1 MNALLSD
8 KRKYTISLWVALP
21 LCIFILF
28 TLDLFLGS
36 VHIPVDEILEIIFT
50 GEGSK
55 TSWTNIIWQF
65 RMPRATTAL
74 LVGIALSVS
83 GLQLQTLFRN
93 PLAGPFVLG
102 ISTGASLGVALLVM
116 AGAIL
121 GTAFSFYMNS
131 WLIILASTIGS
142 SLVLFL
148 VLAASFKVRDS
159 MTLLIIGL
167 MFGSFTGAIV
177 SVLQFYSNSEEIKI
191 YLIWTM
197 GSLGRLSW
205 DQIMILIPVIIA
217 GIALSFSMIKPLNT
231 LLLSENYALS
241 MGVNIKKVRLMIIIS
256 TSILAGSVTAF
267 CGPIAFIGLA
277 VPHLTRLLINT
288 SDHKY
293 TLPAVAM
300 GGVITM
306 LICDIVS
313 QIPNSEFIL
322 PINAVTSLIGAP
334 VVVWVL
340 IRKKN
345 VNRAFGK

>member
-1 MNALLSD
+1 MLPQ
-8 KRKYTISLWVALP
+8 KRKYTLSLRVALP
-21 LCIFILF
+21 FCILVLFI
-28 TLDLFLGS
+28 LDLFLGS
-36 VHIPVDEILEIIFT
+36 VHIPVGEILEIIFT
-50 GEGSK
+50 GQSSK
-55 TSWTNIIWQF
+55 VSWTNIIWQF
-65 RMPRATTAL
+65 RMPRAITAL
-74 LVGIALSVS
+74 LVGAALSVS

-102 ISTGASLGVALLVM
+102 ISTGASLGVALMVM
-116 AGAIL
+116 AGSIL
-121 GTAFSFYMNS
+121 GAVFSFYMNS

-205 DQIMILIPVIIA
+205 EQIIILTPIVIA
-217 GIALSFSMIKPLNT
+217 GIGLSFSMIRPLNT

-241 MGVNIKKVRLMIIIS
+241 MGVNIKKVRLIIIIS

-267 CGPIAFIGLA
+267 CGPIAFVGLA

-300 GGVITM
+300 GGIITM
-306 LICDIVS
+306 FICDIVS
-313 QIPNSEFIL
+313 QIPNSEFVL

-345 VNRAFGK
+345 INRAFGK

>member
-1 MNALLSD
+1 MKTALSSQRSFKL
-8 KRKYTISLWVALP
+8 TLWVVLP
-21 LCIFILF
+21 LCIAALFIL
-28 TLDLFLGS
+28 DLVLGS
-36 VHIPVDEILEIIFT
+36 VSIPLKDIIHIIFG

-55 TSWTNIIWQF
+55 TSWTNIIWEF
-65 RMPRATTAL
+65 RMPRAITTL
-74 LVGIALSVS
+74 LVGAALSVS

-102 ISTGASLGVALLVM
+102 ISTGASLGVAIIVL
-116 AGAIL
+116 AGSMIGAAI
-121 GTAFSFYMNS
+121 SFYMNS
-131 WLIILASTIGS
+131 WAIILASTVGS
-142 SLVLFL
+142 SLVLFM
-148 VLAASFKVRDS
+148 VLAASFRVRDS

-167 MFGSFTGAIV
+167 MFGSFTGALV

-205 DQIMILIPVIIA
+205 EQITLLVPIVIA
-217 GIALSFSMIKPLNT
+217 GIAISFSMIKPLNT
-231 LLLSENYALS
+231 LLLSENYAQS
-241 MGVNIKKVRLMIIIS
+241 MGVNIKKVRLSIILS

-277 VPHLTRLLINT
+277 VPHLVRLLVNT

-300 GGVITM
+300 GGMIIM
-306 LICDIVS
+306 LVCDIVS
-313 QIPNSEFIL
+313 QVPNSEFIL

-340 IRKKN
+340 LRKRN
-345 VNRAFGK
+345 VNQAFGR